1 MWSIWFVTAQI
12 FILYNLAAESMPDK
26 SPNYKISPKP
36 CTSNLHEGTCMFVW
50 ECIRSEGQHIGMC
63 VDTFMFGSC
72 CAHNLTDNVILPE
85 TFTYNRPT
93 KPFTIV
99 NNNKSKPTTAILTAT
114 TTTTS
119 LLSSSSLS
127 QQHSSSIPA
136 TAATSNRPSYR

>member
-12 FILYNLAAESMPDK
+12 FLLYRLAESMPDK

-36 CTSNLHEGTCMFVW
+36 CTGNLHEGTCMFVW

-85 TFTYNRPT
+85 TFTYNKPT

-99 NNNKSKPTTAILTAT
+99 NNNKSKPATGT
-114 TTTTS
+114 TT
-119 LLSSSSLS
+119 LSSFSSSL
-127 QQHSSSIPA
+127 PA
-136 TAATSNRPSYR
+136 AAAATSNRPSYR